1 VGRFDVT
8 VSLTRRVPGKPG
20 TRAPFIRY
28 AKPGTD
34 GIGPLTGG
42 YSPRMVRSV
51 QQILVPLLVV
61 LAVAGGALAALE
73 VVHRAML
80 RLGRRDPFP
89 SDFARR
95 IHRPAQWFTVVFAV
109 YGVLNSLPL
118 PDARWKPPLLHL
130 VQLAMIGV
138 SAWLVGVLLLVV
150 EDRALQRYRTD
161 VADNRYAR
169 RVHTQ
174 VRIVRRVT
182 IAIIAVIAVGAM
194 LTTFPD
200 ARTTGRS
207 LLFSAGVLGVLAALA
222 SQTLL
227 ANVLAGMQLALSGAI
242 RLDDVVIVE
251 KEWGHVEE
259 ITLTYVVVRIWDDRR
274 LVLPTSYFASH
285 PFQNWTRTA
294 SHLLG
299 TVELDVDWTVP
310 LQPMRE
316 ELQRIVTETPLW
328 DERLSLLQVTD
339 ATGPRVRVRCLVSAG
354 DADTLWD
361 LRCLVRERLVEWL
374 REHQPH
380 ALPRIRAEIARPRLT
395 GLENGRVSGNAS
407 GARAA

>member
-1 VGRFDVT
+1 
-8 VSLTRRVPGKPG
+8 
-20 TRAPFIRY
+20 
-28 AKPGTD
+28 
-34 GIGPLTGG
+34 
-42 YSPRMVRSV
+42 M
-51 QQILVPLLVV
+51 V
-61 LAVAGGALAALE
+61 LATVGGALVGIEAL
-73 VVHRAML
+73 HRAL
-80 RLGRRDPFP
+80 LQWGRRDPFP
-89 SDFARR
+89 SDLARR
-95 IHRPAQWFTVVFAV
+95 VHRPAQWFAVVFAV
-109 YGVLNSLPL
+109 YASLNALPL
-118 PDARWKPPLLHL
+118 PGGRWRPPITHL
-130 VQLAMIGV
+130 VDLSLIAV

-161 VADNRYAR
+161 VSDNQYAR

-174 VRIVRRVT
+174 VRIIRRVT
-182 IAIIAVIAVGAM
+182 IAVIAVIAVGAM
-194 LTTFPD
+194 LTTFPN

-227 ANVLAGMQLALSGAI
+227 ASVLAGMQLALSGAI

-251 KEWGHVEE
+251 NEWGHVEE

-299 TVELDVDWTVP
+299 TVELDVDWRVP

-316 ELQRIVTETPLW
+316 ELQRVVSGSPLW
-328 DERLSLLQVTD
+328 DERVSLLQVTD
-339 ATGPRVRVRCLVSAG
+339 ATGAHVRVRCLVSAG
-354 DADTLWD
+354 DAETLWD

-374 REHQPH
+374 RDRQPQ
-380 ALPRIRAEIARPRLT
+380 ALPRIRTEIDRSLPQLRDLD
-395 GLENGRVSGNAS
+395 NGRVPGTGAS
-407 GARAA
+407 GARAG